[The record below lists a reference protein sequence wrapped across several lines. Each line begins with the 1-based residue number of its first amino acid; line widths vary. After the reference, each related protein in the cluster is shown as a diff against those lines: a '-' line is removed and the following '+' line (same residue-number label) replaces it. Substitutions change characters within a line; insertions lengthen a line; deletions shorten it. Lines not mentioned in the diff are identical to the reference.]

1 MKLSDNPARI
11 SFPRDDRSHLFFQ
24 SQPTA
29 VRRGAAPVATLLLA
43 DDSMTTQKVVSLTF
57 ADEGIEVLT
66 ASDGD
71 TAVKLYH
78 ERQPDIVL
86 ADVNIPGLNG
96 YEICEEIRKTSDLAT
111 TPVVLL
117 VGSFEPFDA
126 TEAHRVGANDYL
138 TKPFSSIRR
147 LVATVLAFLDDQPVT
162 EAPHP
167 PVDQEVQEIS
177 VEPPQDASAEMQPN
191 GSAVPAVEYESGD
204 VAPAAEPAVETAPVE
219 DSEPS
224 AEAMSDAWPEIDP
237 DSPGVPTE
245 PDFHTTNDIEELY
258 SQSFAETIEMP
269 RTVAEQVPFSDISSD
284 DGLIEAQF
292 TTNPAEDRPQEGV
305 QQAEAEQAYQLPEQ
319 AADEEVS
326 SVPAVEDQSAEE
338 PQQIAHDL
346 VTPTEETTPVGQDS
360 EVLSSSA
367 EQQTESTNG
376 YSTWSEPPVAADY
389 QQPETFEQRPHDAPT
404 ERLTPQNATTEKYDF
419 DFRSE
424 EAFFEPAPEPL
435 TRSYEGLEP
444 DSTFTNE
451 SERQSE
457 TADHVDREGEPPV
470 ASAGTPWETVAAPSD
485 GGIEF
490 DDRNLLEIPGH
501 TVAADQRTQ
510 INPEQGLSM
519 ETVEHI
525 ARIVAS
531 QMSEQI
537 IREIAERV
545 VPMVVQQTL
554 ANKRDDSSN

>member
-1 MKLSDNPARI
+1 MKLSDNPVRI

-29 VRRGAAPVATLLLA
+29 IRRGAAPVATLLLA

-66 ASDGD
+66 AADGD

-126 TEAHRVGANDYL
+126 NEAHRVGANDYL

-147 LVATVLAFLDDQPVT
+147 LVATVLAFLDDQPAT
-162 EAPHP
+162 EESASQ
-167 PVDQEVQEIS
+167 VDGQVQEIS
-177 VEPPQDASAEMQPN
+177 VEPQPEEMVETLPDESVMPTAEYDSSELVETDGQTDEVAQAPEPEAVPETARELVPESAEPVAVAEEPN
-191 GSAVPAVEYESGD
+191 
-204 VAPAAEPAVETAPVE
+204 
-219 DSEPS
+219 
-224 AEAMSDAWPEIDP
+224 
-237 DSPGVPTE
+237 
-245 PDFHTTNDIEELY
+245 FHSTTDIEDLY
-258 SQSFAETIEMP
+258 SESFAATVEMP
-269 RTVAEQVPFSDISSD
+269 HTIAERARFSDVSSD

-292 TTNPAEDRPQEGV
+292 TGPAAEEQTHEPV
-305 QQAEAEQAYQLPEQ
+305 QQVDEEQVSEPSELVADEPVSFEAAAEAE
-319 AADEEVS
+319 
-326 SVPAVEDQSAEE
+326 SAEAA
-338 PQQIAHDL
+338 P
-346 VTPTEETTPVGQDS
+346 ETTF
-360 EVLSSSA
+360 EVQPPIEADTA
-367 EQQTESTNG
+367 EESTQSTNG
-376 YSTWSEPPVAADY
+376 YAPWAEPAIAADQPPV
-389 QQPETFEQRPHDAPT
+389 TFEESPHDAPT
-404 ERLTPQNATTEKYDF
+404 ERLTPQNAPTDEYNF
-419 DFRSE
+419 EFRGE
-424 EAFFEPAPEPL
+424 EAFFEPTAEPVGNTSEAPPTEDL
-435 TRSYEGLEP
+435 SADQNDLHLG
-444 DSTFTNE
+444 SE
-451 SERQSE
+451 SSDAPPGNFPE
-457 TADHVDREGEPPV
+457 TTHV
-470 ASAGTPWETVAAPSD
+470 STPWETVASSTD
-485 GGIEF
+485 GEIKF
-490 DDRNLLEIPGH
+490 DDRNVLEIPGQADRIDERADAQ
-501 TVAADQRTQ
+501 AA
-510 INPEQGLSM
+510 QGLSM

-554 ANKRDDSSN
+554 ANKRDESNN

>member
-29 VRRGAAPVATLLLA
+29 IRRGAAPVATLLLA
-43 DDSMTTQKVVSLTF
+43 DDSMTTQKVISLTF

-66 ASDGD
+66 AADGD

-78 ERQPDIVL
+78 ERRPDIVL

-126 TEAHRVGANDYL
+126 SEAHRVGANDYL

-147 LVATVLAFLDDQPVT
+147 LVATVLAFLDDQSETLEPQ
-162 EAPHP
+162 A
-167 PVDQEVQEIS
+167 PVDQQVQEIS
-177 VEPPQDASAEMQPN
+177 VEPPQEEPIETQADESTIPTAEYDNAEIAPEVEAASEMSIAEEPALDEHV
-191 GSAVPAVEYESGD
+191 GEAVEPENETLSG
-204 VAPAAEPAVETAPVE
+204 VEPTVGSQPPIALV
-219 DSEPS
+219 
-224 AEAMSDAWPEIDP
+224 
-237 DSPGVPTE
+237 E
-245 PDFHTTNDIEELY
+245 PDFKATTDIEDLY
-258 SQSFAETIEMP
+258 SQSFAETVEMP
-269 RTVAEQVPFSDISSD
+269 HTIAERARFSDVSSD

-292 TTNPAEDRPQEGV
+292 TGHAPAEPGPEPV
-305 QQAEAEQAYQLPEQ
+305 QQTAEVQVHEPGEQ
-319 AADEEVS
+319 AAEQQASE
-326 SVPAVEDQSAEE
+326 PARWAESGTEFQESAFESEPRAEE
-338 PQQIAHDL
+338 QAAEP
-346 VTPTEETTPVGQDS
+346 
-360 EVLSSSA
+360 SA
-367 EQQTESTNG
+367 EQTNG
-376 YSTWSEPPVAADY
+376 FSTWSEPHPAEDQHPVAFD
-389 QQPETFEQRPHDAPT
+389 QRPHDAPT
-404 ERLTPQNATTEKYDF
+404 ERLTPQNATTEEYNF
-419 DFRSE
+419 EFRSE

-435 TRSYEGLEP
+435 TGSYDVPPNGDLP
-444 DSTFTNE
+444 ASE
-451 SERQSE
+451 SAEAESAAHPQSQPE
-457 TADHVDREGEPPV
+457 TAVEAP
-470 ASAGTPWETVAAPSD
+470 STPWETVAAPSD
-485 GGIEF
+485 GAIKF
-490 DDRNLLEIPGH
+490 DDRNLLEIPGQ
-501 TVAADQRTQ
+501 TDGANERAYPQ
-510 INPEQGLSM
+510 PELGLSM

-554 ANKRDDSSN
+554 ANKKEESNN